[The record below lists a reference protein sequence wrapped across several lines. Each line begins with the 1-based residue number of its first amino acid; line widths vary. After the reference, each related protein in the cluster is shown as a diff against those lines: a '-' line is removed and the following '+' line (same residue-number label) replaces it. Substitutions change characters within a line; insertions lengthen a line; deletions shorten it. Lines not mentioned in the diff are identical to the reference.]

1 MSNNITPSTHYG
13 SNLYGVEYEKHTRA
27 ELLQMLI
34 SDHGKGRYQAR
45 NNGSGGHG
53 QIHSSFKHNIQGV
66 NKRKSSVQLKDS
78 ASYFRKQYGRGR

>member
-1 MSNNITPSTHYG
+1 MSKNITPSTHYG

-53 QIHSSFKHNIQGV
+53 QIHSSF
-66 NKRKSSVQLKDS
+66 
-78 ASYFRKQYGRGR
+78 